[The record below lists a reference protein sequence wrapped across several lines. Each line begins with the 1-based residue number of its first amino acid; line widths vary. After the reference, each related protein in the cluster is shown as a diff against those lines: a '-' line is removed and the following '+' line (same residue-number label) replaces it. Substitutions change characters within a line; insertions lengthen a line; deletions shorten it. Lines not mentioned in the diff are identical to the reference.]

1 MNKETLDILMYKYRI
16 PYYVAHK
23 HIIPYT
29 HLPQSKELL
38 RDIRNYTQDIKL
50 IEDIYFTQYNE
61 IVLLTDLLQFHGYNF
76 NINYISN
83 SLGVLMNRHVKL
95 KHKDMIDLNNYM
107 VTINHP
113 SRRRQ
118 TINFIW
124 GLMTPEERNKFIN
137 DYLLDNMTV

>member
-1 MNKETLDILMYKYRI
+1 MNKETLDILMYKYSI

-113 SRRRQ
+113 SRRRR

>member
-50 IEDIYFTQYNE
+50 IEDIYFTRYNE
-61 IVLLTDLLQFHGYNF
+61 FVLLTDLLQFHGYNF

-113 SRRRQ
+113 SRRRR

>member
-16 PYYVAHK
+16 QYYVAHK

-113 SRRRQ
+113 SRRRR